1 MCSSKKSFFFRK
13 RPLYILEQ
21 HSVASFDH
29 CPYSSPLTTALRFGD
44 AKAIQDSPPRQFVRF
59 GVAGGSRDYG

>member
-1 MCSSKKSFFFRK
+1 VFVEKIFFFHEEATIH
-13 RPLYILEQ
+13 PEQ
-21 HSVASFDH
+21 HSVDPFDH